1 MKSFSFLDKGASFHA
16 EMGDMSYISLQHRG
30 LVDFITEV
38 LNLETEKV
46 PEEDSAE
53 NNDNLFYL
61 RGKYMRRVHSADKAK
76 DFYDLLFHEKNYTP
90 KSLLY
95 KAIEAIV
102 PNAFTLNDTAWEHVI
117 TSHKFNGE
125 YLYNLGFNN
134 VLSHVVSQEAL
145 RYIQD
150 ATSLFSPYFDNPNA
164 LDAII
169 SIVSMSKGIPK
180 KPIGGMQAIIQG
192 LADRFVQGGG
202 KIIFN
207 RQLIGMDQVSNISHI
222 TENVTADQHD
232 DSGNTSYTL
241 SGSDG
246 TIFLQFTDTRS
257 PENITDLITSRYV
270 IFALPPEQLSSA
282 MAVSPYFA
290 NDTVKGLLSTVNQVP
305 NSKLYLCYEY
315 PWWQNLGHFQG
326 QSLTDLPIRETHY
339 LQSGCIVASVNTGS
353 RASYWMALNET
364 AQFLEETQ
372 RGRLLSLDLIP
383 ATSWMIKEAQRELQ
397 KLHNVEFIPSP
408 TLSAFIDSSMT
419 GDYKHFFKVGVHPKI
434 TYESSLKPLS
444 DWNVFFIGESFA
456 FPRLFL
462 ESEFSSAEDVIQ
474 KFFLQPIHGEYDS
487 IEAIIIQ
494 NRTRI
499 GTSISAS
506 ADGRRLA
513 VVSYGHD
520 GVGSVAVFQY
530 NGDNVVGKWSISGD
544 LFGTDYNKGF
554 SEDKTSV
561 LYRAANNESIVTAAI
576 SGDGNT
582 VAIGVVQVNDLF
594 GYVQV
599 YHDTG
604 NDNWTQIGTDMFDD
618 YTNSSFGAA
627 LSLSYAGE
635 KLAVGAP
642 DFDNHGRVFIY
653 ECNYNECNQL
663 GIPIDGFGVGFNFGH
678 SVSLSA
684 QGNVIAIGAPS
695 NRQSPGYAVVFRYHG
710 GYWHQHGN
718 KLPNVELDETFIRR
732 FGWALS
738 LSGDGTRL
746 AVGSPDSLGQVYV
759 YLFDGEWKDESANL
773 VELIVNKTH
782 AENITNLTET
792 YDFGFSLAL
801 SYNGRFLIIGCPQI
815 ESNSSGLSVVYQYS
829 NGLWMS
835 HGDLLS
841 GVENGEMFGYSVAIN
856 VDGSFIAI
864 GAPGSYGS
872 GSVWTYNYQE
882 EPLSSYNKLAR
893 EIWVNATK
901 NTTVG
906 YPWDLTNNCILFP
919 EVMASYGGVPSS
931 KPVSTPISSNTTYA
945 PTSVVV
951 SAAVAPS
958 PSSTNNTARLNEN
971 FPEND
976 AGKAYYASLAQG
988 IIGALENNSTTA
1000 DVAQALLFQVNTT
1013 SSSSECISLL
1023 DAAKTL
1029 VTTSHIVPND
1039 LRAGIESAIKIFS
1052 SRVKDTPMKL
1062 NTSAPIA
1069 SPSFVEQ
1076 TLSPLNVETTTSS
1089 PTRSPAAGIK
1099 TLAPFYFDTTDPI
1112 GAFVSKQ
1119 PTSMPFKVAS
1129 SAPNLSPSLTSATET
1144 FAPFTSDT
1152 TAPVVSTSVPVIV
1165 PSSAPTKAP
1174 VCPPSPP
1181 IISYNAVSFKV
1192 ILRAPGWIG
1201 LGVSERGEMAG
1212 SVAVIGI
1219 PERWND
1225 VFKYNLN
1232 SKEQSGVVKMENSMQ
1247 TLRNF
1252 QILQSP
1258 RSTVLMFQTL
1268 LDWNNGTLSFNQFS
1282 DTNMIYAFGYNNTF
1296 GYHGP
1301 QHRGSFLLNLSLCS
1315 NALCKTDAS
1324 CVTIDANYDQQ
1335 HVLVGDP
1342 YFAVLSKLI
1351 NL

>member
-1 MKSFSFLDKGASFHA
+1 
-16 EMGDMSYISLQHRG
+16 
-30 LVDFITEV
+30 
-38 LNLETEKV
+38 
-46 PEEDSAE
+46 
-53 NNDNLFYL
+53 
-61 RGKYMRRVHSADKAK
+61 
-76 DFYDLLFHEKNYTP
+76 
-90 KSLLY
+90 
-95 KAIEAIV
+95 
-102 PNAFTLNDTAWEHVI
+102 
-117 TSHKFNGE
+117 
-125 YLYNLGFNN
+125 
-134 VLSHVVSQEAL
+134 
-145 RYIQD
+145 
-150 ATSLFSPYFDNPNA
+150 
-164 LDAII
+164 
-169 SIVSMSKGIPK
+169 
-180 KPIGGMQAIIQG
+180 
-192 LADRFVQGGG
+192 
-202 KIIFN
+202 
-207 RQLIGMDQVSNISHI
+207 MDQDSNISHI
-222 TENVTADQHD
+222 ALNVTLDQPD
-232 DSGNTSYTL
+232 NSGNTSYSA

-257 PENITDLITSRYV
+257 PANTTDFVTSRYV
-270 IFALPPEQLSSA
+270 IFALPPEQLSSVI
-282 MAVSPYFA
+282 AVSPYFA
-290 NDTVKGLLSTVNQVP
+290 NDMVKGLLSTVNQVL

-364 AQFLEETQ
+364 AQFLEEPQ
-372 RGRLLSLDLIP
+372 RNHVLSLDLIP

-397 KLHNVEFIPSP
+397 KLHDVEFIPSP
-408 TLSAFIDSSMT
+408 TLSAFIDSSIV

-434 TYESSLKPLS
+434 TYESSLRPLS

-487 IEAIIIQ
+487 IEAITIQ

-530 NGDNVVGKWSISGD
+530 NGDNVVGKWSTSGD
-544 LFGTDYNKGF
+544 LFGTNYNKGF
-554 SEDKTSV
+554 PEDKTSV
-561 LYRAANNESIVTAAI
+561 VYRAANNESIVTAAI

-599 YHDTG
+599 FHDMG
-604 NDNWTQIGTDMFDD
+604 NDNWTRIGTDMFDD

-627 LSLSYAGE
+627 LCLSYAGE

-642 DFDNHGRVFIY
+642 DFDNQGRVFIY

-663 GIPIDGFGVGFNFGH
+663 GIPIDGFGLGFNFGH

-695 NRQSPGYAVVFRYHG
+695 KKQSPGYAVVFRYHG
-710 GYWHQHGN
+710 GDWHQHGN
-718 KLPNVELDETFIRR
+718 KLPNVELDETFLRR
-732 FGWALS
+732 FGSALS

-746 AVGSPDSLGQVYV
+746 AVGSPNSLGQVYV
-759 YLFDGEWKDESANL
+759 YFFDGKWKDESANL
-773 VELIVNKTH
+773 VELIVNETH
-782 AENITNLTET
+782 ADNFTNSTET

-801 SYNGRFLIIGCPQI
+801 SYNGRYLIIGCPQI
-815 ESNSSGLSVVYQYS
+815 ESNSSGLSLVYEYS
-829 NGLWMS
+829 HGLWMS

-841 GVENGEMFGYSVAIN
+841 GVENGEMLGYSVAIN

-901 NTTVG
+901 NTTVA

-919 EVMASYGGVPSS
+919 ELMASYGGVPSS
-931 KPVSTPISSNTTYA
+931 KPTSTPISSTTSYA
-945 PTSVVV
+945 PTSVAV
-951 SAAVAPS
+951 SATVVPS
-958 PSSTNNTARLNEN
+958 PSSTNNTARLDEN

-976 AGKAYYASLAQG
+976 AGKKAYYASLAKG
-988 IIGALENNSTTA
+988 IISALENNSTTA
-1000 DVAQALLFQVNTT
+1000 DVAQALLFQVDTT
-1013 SSSSECISLL
+1013 SSSGCISLL

-1029 VTTSHIVPND
+1029 ATSLYNVPND
-1039 LRAGIESAIKIFS
+1039 LRAGIESAIKSFS
-1052 SRVKDTPMKL
+1052 SRVKDTQMNF

-1069 SPSFVEQ
+1069 YPSFVKQ
-1076 TLSPLNVETTTSS
+1076 TSSPRNVETITSS
-1089 PTRSPAAGIK
+1089 PTRSPAAGNK
-1099 TLAPFYFDTTDPI
+1099 TFAPFSVETTDPI

-1119 PTSMPFKVAS
+1119 PTSMPIKVAS
-1129 SAPNLSPSLTSATET
+1129 SAPNLSPSLTSTKET
-1144 FAPFTSDT
+1144 FAPLTSET
-1152 TAPVVSTSVPVIV
+1152 KAPVVSTSVPVIV
-1165 PSSAPTKAP
+1165 PSLAPTKSP

-1212 SVAVIGI
+1212 SVAVIGV
-1219 PERWND
+1219 PEHGND

-1232 SKEQSGVVKMENSMQ
+1232 SNEQSGVVKMENSMQ

-1252 QILQSP
+1252 QIMQSP
-1258 RSTVLMFQTL
+1258 RSTVLIFQTL

-1282 DTNMIYAFGYNNTF
+1282 ETKMIYAFGYNNTL

-1301 QHRGSFLLNLSLCS
+1301 QHRGSFLLNLSQCS
-1315 NALCKTDAS
+1315 NSLCKTDAS

-1335 HVLVGDP
+1335 HDLESDP